1 MEQTPAKHCK
11 MKKGAGERQREAVPP
26 ERSLS
31 LSQRELSLLGPLSLL
46 AGCKQLSQQQRRRR
60 RPRCKVPAEQEGME
74 GERGGR
80 GAFSL
85 FVGIGG
91 EQRSDR

>member
-11 MKKGAGERQREAVPP
+11 MKKGAGERQAEVVPP
-26 ERSLS
+26 ERGLSLCPRERAFLIRPSLS
-31 LSQRELSLLGPLSLL
+31 SPVVNSFRSSGPVVKSRPPSKRGWREWG
-46 AGCKQLSQQQRRRR
+46 R
-60 RPRCKVPAEQEGME
+60 E
-74 GERGGR
+74 GR

>member
-11 MKKGAGERQREAVPP
+11 MKKGAGERQAEVVPP
-26 ERSLS
+26 ERCLSLCLDERESFPYSSLS
-31 LSQRELSLLGPLSLL
+31 LSSPVVNSFRSSGPVVKS
-46 AGCKQLSQQQRRRR
+46 
-60 RPRCKVPAEQEGME
+60 RPPSK
-74 GERGGR
+74 RGWSEGR

>member
-11 MKKGAGERQREAVPP
+11 MKKGAGERETGRGCPTREV
-26 ERSLS
+26 SLS
-31 LSQRELSLLGPLSLL
+31 LSERAFLIRPPAPLSSPVVNSFRSSN
-46 AGCKQLSQQQRRRR
+46 GGGPVVKS
-60 RPRCKVPAEQEGME
+60 RPPSK
-74 GERGGR
+74 RGWSEGR